1 MSEFIKVAAESELA
15 PGQLRRVAVD
25 GLDVVL
31 ANVDGTVYAF
41 GAACTHDEG
50 PLEEGELEAERG
62 RFGAHLSAERAR
74 HQAELHEL
82 PRPYAET
89 RPLDIAE
96 VDLEGPRDG
105 EVMVEIPF
113 RCRND

>member
-50 PLEEGELEAERG
+50 PLEEGELEEGCIRCPWH
-62 RFGAHLSAERAR
+62 FSLFDLKTGAVLESPAAD
-74 HQAELHEL
+74 
-82 PRPYAET
+82 PIPVYAVRVE
-89 RPLDIAE
+89 
-96 VDLEGPRDG
+96 DG
-105 EVMVEIPF
+105 AILVAPPI
-113 RCRND
+113 